1 MSVVPALSVCAGPV
15 CVCRPCLCV
24 PAMSEVPT
32 LQTVDEPH
40 ELFLGDVGVA
50 QVQGHRLSPDDAAQH
65 GGGDGALVAQVD
77 LGPQPLVTTPGG
89 TGGYGT
95 LTDQ

>member
-1 MSVVPALSVCAGPV
+1 MLTEKRVSISLSGVSAPSEVP
-15 CVCRPCLCV
+15 
-24 PAMSEVPT
+24 SEVPT
-32 LQTVDEPH
+32 LQAVDEPH

-65 GGGDGALVAQVD
+65 GGGDGALAAQVN

-89 TGGYGT
+89 K
-95 LTDQ
+95 DR